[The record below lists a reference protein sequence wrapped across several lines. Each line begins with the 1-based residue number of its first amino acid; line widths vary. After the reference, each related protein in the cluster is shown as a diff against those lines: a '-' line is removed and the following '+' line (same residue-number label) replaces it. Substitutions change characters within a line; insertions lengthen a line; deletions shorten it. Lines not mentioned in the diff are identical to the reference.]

1 MTGHSSFVVVAITH
15 DEARVWNSG
24 LDRDSRPERIHAP
37 EHHERH
43 LHTRKGQNNIEKGPS
58 KDDVE
63 IFESVALAVAGCQ
76 EILVIGH
83 GKGKAN
89 HMVKM
94 IQHWERKYP
103 TTAKLVVGAIDSDL
117 PRLTE
122 PEILASARAWF
133 DHFHEFGF

>member
-1 MTGHSSFVVVAITH
+1 MRLEYGIRVLTATRDQNEFMLPNITN
-15 DEARVWNSG
+15 ATCT
-24 LDRDSRPERIHAP
+24 LA
-37 EHHERH
+37 
-43 LHTRKGQNNIEKGPS
+43 S

-63 IFESVALAVAGCQ
+63 IFESVAHAVTGAQ

-94 IQHWERKYP
+94 VQHWERKFP
-103 TTAKLVVGAIDSDL
+103 ATAKLVVGAIDSDL

>member
-1 MTGHSSFVVVAITH
+1 VTGHSPYVVVAITH

-24 LDRDSRPERIHAP
+24 LDRDSHPERIHSP

-43 LHTRKGQNNIEKGPS
+43 LHAHKGQNNIEKGLNR
-58 KDDVE
+58 DDVE
-63 IFESVALAVAGCQ
+63 IFDLVAQNVAGAQ

-89 HMVKM
+89 HMVQM
-94 IQHWERKYP
+94 IQHWQHKCP
-103 TTAKLVVGAIDSDL
+103 NIAKLIVGKIDRDL
-117 PRLTE
+117 PSLTE
-122 PEILASARAWF
+122 PEILASARDWF

>member
-1 MTGHSSFVVVAITH
+1 
-15 DEARVWNSG
+15 
-24 LDRDSRPERIHAP
+24 
-37 EHHERH
+37 
-43 LHTRKGQNNIEKGPS
+43 
-58 KDDVE
+58 
-63 IFESVALAVAGCQ
+63 
-76 EILVIGH
+76 LVIGH

-94 IQHWERKYP
+94 VQHWERKFP
-103 TTAKLVVGAIDSDL
+103 ATAKLVVGAIDSDL